1 MKKEKQGRKS
11 NETYS
16 EIGERIKKVL
26 SLNFKDN
33 TLDVDIYNAL
43 FGNDEL
49 LESSKRTK
57 ISDLRAGRGI
67 NLNIL
72 MLISEKFGVSLD
84 WLVYGNGEKV
94 NAVQATYK
102 ALTAISEFARVD
114 ISVQPM
120 TKEKNDGYFYT
131 PYKMNIEITPKIYKK
146 YNEDYEYT
154 PPEYDPCEWYY
165 YMDIENYKLA
175 RFLYNWYG
183 IYKAP
188 ISYDNKRNEYDNL
201 LHRVYNFHVTSSCLA
216 GTSKKRICHFAFP
229 KLCNIPSMDGTNE
242 EIISL

>member
-1 MKKEKQGRKS
+1 MKQEKQGRKS

-43 FGNDEL
+43 FGDKEL

-84 WLVYGNGEKV
+84 WLVYGKESNNKPLEKK
-94 NAVQATYK
+94 ATHELMQAIIKRVMDFDGRENIEGFEPLPPQTDPRKFIPNRIENIEKYFHK
-102 ALTAISEFARVD
+102 ALTIYNALSSSGVPSSMI
-114 ISVQPM
+114 
-120 TKEKNDGYFYT
+120 KETLMEIVPVAVWFYSSGKG
-131 PYKMNIEITPKIYKK
+131 PVYMSQK
-146 YNEDYEYT
+146 EYRHLSG
-154 PPEYDPCEWYY
+154 EGE
-165 YMDIENYKLA
+165 K
-175 RFLYNWYG
+175 
-183 IYKAP
+183 
-188 ISYDNKRNEYDNL
+188 
-201 LHRVYNFHVTSSCLA
+201 
-216 GTSKKRICHFAFP
+216 
-229 KLCNIPSMDGTNE
+229 
-242 EIISL
+242 

>member
-43 FGNDEL
+43 FGNDKL

-94 NAVQATYK
+94 DAVKTTYK
-102 ALTAISEFARVD
+102 ALTAISEFARVE
-114 ISVQPM
+114 ISVQSM
-120 TKEKNDGYFYT
+120 TKKYDDGSFHT
-131 PYKMNIEITPKIYKK
+131 PYKMKIELTPKIYEE
-146 YNEDYEYT
+146 YNKNYEYDCMVEEWE
-154 PPEYDPCEWYY
+154 PHEWYY
-165 YMDIENYKLA
+165 YMDIENYCLA
-175 RFLYNWYG
+175 WFLYDWYS
-183 IYKAP
+183 IHKT
-188 ISYDNKRNEYDNL
+188 SMNSKNKNIEYANL
-201 LHRVYNFHVTSSCLA
+201 LD
-216 GTSKKRICHFAFP
+216 RINKQKIHDLYQC
-229 KLCNIPSMDGTNE
+229 GTNAPLCRTLDMDRE
-242 EIISL
+242 KYRRDYHLW